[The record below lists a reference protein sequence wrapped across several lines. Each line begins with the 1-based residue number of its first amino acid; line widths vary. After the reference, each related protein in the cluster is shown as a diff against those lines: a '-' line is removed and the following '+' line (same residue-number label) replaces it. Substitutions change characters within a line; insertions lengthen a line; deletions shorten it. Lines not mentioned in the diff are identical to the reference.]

1 MKIYFLI
8 PSLEKGGIE
17 RSLSRIS
24 KGLIERGWEVV
35 VLTSE
40 VSEEGKSYFENSVK
54 FIIVNTLFKKQNSIA
69 FQFLKNIILFFKF
82 KKIIN
87 ENGVDLVLAAKNLP
101 MAVLLKK
108 YSKSE
113 FKLFLR
119 EAVNPFTAAKN
130 QRSYINSKLVIFLKK
145 KLYPYADKIIA
156 ISEGVK
162 KSLVDQLK
170 MSPNKIDVIYNPA
183 GDERII
189 ELSKEKVEKNYFNNN
204 FNIINIGRLTKQK
217 DHITL
222 LKAMKI
228 VLKKVQ
234 CNLIIIGEGS
244 ERDNIYKFIQ
254 DNDLESN
261 VNLIGYKSNPWKY
274 LSRSDLFVLS
284 SIWEGFGNVIVE
296 SMMLGVPVISS
307 DCNSGPSEILDEG
320 KYGDLFEIRD
330 YHKLSEL
337 ILKEFN
343 SSESKKKLNLG
354 LQRSNNFSINEISKK
369 YSDSFEKLLT

>member
-24 KGLIERGWEVV
+24 KGLIDRGWEVI

-40 VSEEGKSYFENSVK
+40 VSKEGKTYFENSVK
-54 FIIVNTLFKKQNSIA
+54 FITVSTPFKKQNSII
-69 FQFLKNIILFFKF
+69 FQFLKNLILFFKF

-87 ENGVDLVLAAKNLP
+87 NNEVDLVLAAKNLP

-108 YSKSE
+108 YSKSK

-119 EAVNPFTAAKN
+119 EAVHPFAAAKN
-130 QRSYINSKLVIFLKK
+130 QRSYINSKFVIFLKK
-145 KLYPYADKIIA
+145 KLYPSADKIIA

-162 KSLVDQLK
+162 KSLIEQLK
-170 MSPNKIDVIYNPA
+170 MPPSKIEVIYNPA
-183 GDERII
+183 GDQRII
-189 ELSKEKVEKNYFNNN
+189 ELSKEKVEKNYFSNN

-222 LKAMKI
+222 LKAMKL
-228 VLKKVQ
+228 VLKKIQ
-234 CNLIIIGEGS
+234 CNLLIIGDGS
-244 ERDNIYKFIQ
+244 EKKNIYKFIK
-254 DNDLESN
+254 DNDLENN
-261 VNLIGYKSNPWKY
+261 VNLLGYKSNPWKY

-296 SMMLGVPVISS
+296 SMILGVPVISS
-307 DCNSGPSEILDEG
+307 DCNSGPSEILVDG

-330 YHKLSEL
+330 YNKLSEL
-337 ILKEFN
+337 IIKEYN
-343 SSESKKKLNLG
+343 SRESKNKSDLIA
-354 LQRSNNFSINEISKK
+354 QRSSNFSINEISRR
-369 YSDSFEKLLT
+369 YAESFEKLLT

>member
-1 MKIYFLI
+1 M
-8 PSLEKGGIE
+8 P
-17 RSLSRIS
+17 
-24 KGLIERGWEVV
+24 
-35 VLTSE
+35 
-40 VSEEGKSYFENSVK
+40 
-54 FIIVNTLFKKQNSIA
+54 
-69 FQFLKNIILFFKF
+69 
-82 KKIIN
+82 
-87 ENGVDLVLAAKNLP
+87 
-101 MAVLLKK
+101 
-108 YSKSE
+108 
-113 FKLFLR
+113 
-119 EAVNPFTAAKN
+119 
-130 QRSYINSKLVIFLKK
+130 
-145 KLYPYADKIIA
+145 
-156 ISEGVK
+156 
-162 KSLVDQLK
+162 
-170 MSPNKIDVIYNPA
+170 PNKIDVIYNPA

-189 ELSKEKVEKNYFNNN
+189 ELAKEKVEKNYFKNN

-254 DNDLESN
+254 DNNLESN

-296 SMMLGVPVISS
+296 SMMMGVPVISS
-307 DCNSGPSEILDEG
+307 DCNSGPSEILEEG

-330 YHKLSEL
+330 YNKLSEL

-343 SSESKKKLNLG
+343 SSGSKKKLNLS
-354 LQRSNNFSINEISKK
+354 LERSNIFSINEISKK